1 MNNKNLL
8 DAFGSIDDTLVHNAV
23 NDSFK
28 KQKSVWGKW
37 LAIVACGALVLMI
50 GIQQLVGVFPV
61 LTPHLKEC
69 IKLEHRGRPINLHF
83 A

>member
-28 KQKSVWGKW
+28 KQKSVWG
-37 LAIVACGALVLMI
+37 
-50 GIQQLVGVFPV
+50 
-61 LTPHLKEC
+61 
-69 IKLEHRGRPINLHF
+69 
-83 A
+83 